1 MGHLSPLIRSMNG
14 QQVEKWVQVL
24 MADGETLTIRGVE
37 YVVKNDELPI
47 PDDPKGET
55 KIDALGHLKGGKSA
69 SSPREPAEI

>member
-1 MGHLSPLIRSMNG
+1 MKGGPVG
-14 QQVEKWVQVL
+14 TKVL

-55 KIDALGHLKGGKSA
+55 KIDALGHLKGGMSL
-69 SSPREPAEI
+69 SLQRDPTEI

>member
-1 MGHLSPLIRSMNG
+1 M
-14 QQVEKWVQVL
+14 L

-55 KIDALGHLKGGKSA
+55 KIDALGHLKGGM
-69 SSPREPAEI
+69 SPSPWRDPTEL